1 MGCVAVSCELAIT
14 IGKMTPKTIHH
25 QNLYHLPKKG
35 KPLMKRKVNIAV
47 IGTGR
52 MGSVHVANLVQ
63 KIPDANL
70 IAICDI
76 RLNVAQKVADEFGID
91 QVVQDYHELLDN
103 PEIEAV
109 LIASSTNTHAD
120 IINNCA
126 QAGKHIFCEKPLA
139 LELESIDK
147 ALAAVEKSK
156 VKLQVGFN
164 RRFDKSFRKVRDI
177 VQSGQIGKPCILRI
191 TNRDPELPN
200 KEFLK
205 VSGGM
210 FLDMTIHDFDMV
222 RFQIGE
228 VDEVYAIGN
237 VMIDEELKSFGDIDT
252 DIVTLKF
259 KNGAIGAIDNSRQAV
274 YGYDQRLEV
283 FCLNGMAKADNELEN
298 TVTSA
303 NESGFTSSRLPYF
316 FMERY
321 APCYVEEV
329 RQFVDCVRDDL
340 PTPTTG
346 EDGRKAVVLGYA
358 AWKSF
363 HENRPVKISEIG

>member
-1 MGCVAVSCELAIT
+1 M
-14 IGKMTPKTIHH
+14 
-25 QNLYHLPKKG
+25 N
-35 KPLMKRKVNIAV
+35 RKVNIAV

-52 MGSVHVANLVQ
+52 MGSVHVANLAK
-63 KIPDANL
+63 KIPEANL
-70 IAICDI
+70 VAICDI
-76 RLNVAQKVADEFGID
+76 RLEVAQKVADELGITR
-91 QVVQDYHELLDN
+91 VVEDYHELLNDDQ
-103 PEIEAV
+103 IEAV
-109 LIASSTNTHAD
+109 LIATSTNTHAE
-120 IINNCA
+120 IIIDSA
-126 QAGKHIFCEKPLA
+126 KAGKHIFSEKPLA
-139 LELESIDK
+139 LELDRIDAALK
-147 ALAAVEKSK
+147 AVAEAK

-164 RRFDKSFRKVRDI
+164 RRFDKSFQNVREI
-177 VQSGQIGKPCILRI
+177 VQSGEIGRPCILRI
-191 TNRDPELPN
+191 TNRDPELPS

-210 FLDMTIHDFDMV
+210 FLDMTIHDFDMA

-228 VDEVYAIGN
+228 VEEVYAIGG
-237 VMIDEELKSFGDIDT
+237 VMIDQDLTTFGDIDT

-259 KNGAIGAIDNSRQAV
+259 ENGTVGAIDNSRQAV

-283 FCLNGMAKADNELEN
+283 FCLNGMAKADNQLEN
-298 TVTSA
+298 TVSKA
-303 NESGFTSSRLPYF
+303 SNQGFSSDKLPFF

-329 RQFVDCVRDDL
+329 RQFVECVRDDL

-363 HENRPVKISEIG
+363 HENRPVKIKEIG